1 MSSFTPETPI
11 GQVVAERPSASQLFD
26 RLGVDYC
33 CGGDRSL
40 RAACAR
46 QGLEAQTVLRM
57 LEAEWDH
64 PGTGTTES
72 NQRDW
77 TTAPLGTL
85 IDHIVD
91 THHAY
96 LRRELPRLAELAEK
110 VAHVH
115 GTQAPWM
122 VSVKDVFEDLKPHM
136 ETHIEKEEKIV
147 FPFIRE
153 STEGEAAPVPEAFD
167 EDPIALMEEEH
178 DETGA
183 ALKRIQALSH
193 DFTMPEWGCNSFRAL
208 LDGLEQLE
216 AETHEHVHK
225 ENSILFSRARK
236 RIGTPT
242 G

>member
-11 GQVVAERPSASQLFD
+11 GQVVAERPSASQLFE

-57 LEAEWDH
+57 LEAEVNRVD
-64 PGTGTTES
+64 PVATES
-72 NQRDW
+72 GQQDW

-96 LRRELPRLAELAEK
+96 LRRELPRLEELAKK
-110 VAHVH
+110 VAYVH

-122 VSVKDVFEDLKPHM
+122 ISVKDVFEDLKPHM
-136 ETHIEKEEKIV
+136 KAHIEKEEEIV

-153 STEGEAAPVPEAFD
+153 STEGEVALEDLD
-167 EDPIALMEEEH
+167 EDPIALMKEEH
-178 DETGA
+178 DEAGA
-183 ALKRIQALSH
+183 ALKRIRTLSH
-193 DFTMPEWGCNSFRAL
+193 DFTVPEWGCNSVPGAAGRAGAIR
-208 LDGLEQLE
+208 D
-216 AETHEHVHK
+216 
-225 ENSILFSRARK
+225 
-236 RIGTPT
+236 
-242 G
+242 